1 VQRTSFSFQLE
12 IKISMFHCSGRES
25 DGILQGKKQG
35 RKQPAIGGT
44 GVREA
49 RVDFFA
55 FDSAYLEKL
64 RAGDPATQHHFASY
78 FGKFLRIRL
87 RARRLSPDKID
98 DLVQNTLLKVI
109 VKVHQNAVRQPEC
122 FGSFVNSTCNNVLRE
137 YYRDSAK
144 NQLSGDGSIEIAD
157 KVLNL
162 DGLLASKEA
171 ARNVRRVLDELPER
185 DRRILRSLFFEEKDK
200 DEICED
206 FGVKRDYLRV
216 LVLRAKDKF
225 RVLYK

>member
-1 VQRTSFSFQLE
+1 
-12 IKISMFHCSGRES
+12 
-25 DGILQGKKQG
+25 
-35 RKQPAIGGT
+35 
-44 GVREA
+44 
-49 RVDFFA
+49 VDFFA

-109 VKVHQNAVRQPEC
+109 VKVYQNAVRQPEC

-144 NQLSGDGSIEIAD
+144 NQPSEDGSLEVPD

-162 DGLLASKEA
+162 EGLLASKET
-171 ARNVRRVLDELPER
+171 ARHVRRVLDELPER